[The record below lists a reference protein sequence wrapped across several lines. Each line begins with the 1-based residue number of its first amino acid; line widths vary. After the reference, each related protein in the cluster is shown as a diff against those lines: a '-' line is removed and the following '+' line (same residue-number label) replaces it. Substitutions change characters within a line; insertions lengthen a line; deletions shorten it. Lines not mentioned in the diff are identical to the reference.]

1 LIAIGFRAAPAP
13 RGAGSVSG
21 DGASSSAAIGRRYIQ
36 GVPDS
41 TASVA
46 ERSELEQSFA
56 DGGDGA
62 MRSVY
67 ERYGSLVYTFCR
79 RTVGHH
85 DATEVAQDVFLAA
98 WRSRASYDPQRG
110 GLGGWLIAIAR
121 NKVIDHLR
129 RQGRQP
135 SIVPDEDHG
144 EIAGLRTDDVAMIAD
159 RMLLAEALSELTP
172 RARRVVELAFI
183 HDLTHEQIAEKTH
196 LPLGTVKSDVRRS
209 LPTLQRAL
217 AGRTNRD
224 TDE

>member
-1 LIAIGFRAAPAP
+1 M
-13 RGAGSVSG
+13 
-21 DGASSSAAIGRRYIQ
+21 ASMS
-36 GVPDS
+36 
-41 TASVA
+41 
-46 ERSELEQSFA
+46 ERTELEQSFA

-62 MRSVY
+62 LRSVY
-67 ERYGSLVYTFCR
+67 DRYGSLVYTFCR

-85 DATEVAQDVFLAA
+85 DAAEVAQDVFVAA
-98 WRSRASYDPQRG
+98 WRSQGSYDPGRG

-121 NKVIDHLR
+121 NKAIDHLR

-135 SIVPDEDHG
+135 SIAPSEDSG
-144 EIAGLRTDDVAMIAD
+144 EMAGVRTDEIAMIAD
-159 RMLLAEALSELTP
+159 RMLLSEALSELAP
-172 RARRVVELAFI
+172 RPRRVVELAFL

>member
-1 LIAIGFRAAPAP
+1 
-13 RGAGSVSG
+13 
-21 DGASSSAAIGRRYIQ
+21 DGALPSATAHRRYSQ

-41 TASVA
+41 TASMY
-46 ERSELEQSFA
+46 ERNELEQSFA
-56 DGGDGA
+56 DGGHA
-62 MRSVY
+62 ALRSAY

-85 DATEVAQDVFLAA
+85 DAIEVAQDVFVAA
-98 WRSRASYDPQRG
+98 WRSQGSYDPDRG

-121 NKVIDHLR
+121 NKAIDHLR

-135 SIVPDEDHG
+135 LIDTGQDGAEL
-144 EIAGLRTDDVAMIAD
+144 AGVGTSELEMIAD
-159 RMLLAEALSELTP
+159 RMLLTDALSELAP
-172 RARRVVELAFI
+172 RARRVVELAFF

-217 AGRTNRD
+217 AGRTSGD

>member
-1 LIAIGFRAAPAP
+1 MITIGSPAAPAP
-13 RGAGSVSG
+13 PGAGNVTG
-21 DGASSSAAIGRRYIQ
+21 DGALSSTTVHRRYSQ

-41 TASVA
+41 TASMY
-46 ERSELEQSFA
+46 ERNELELSFA
-56 DGGDGA
+56 DGGDSA
-62 MRSVY
+62 LRSAY
-67 ERYGSLVYTFCR
+67 DRYGSLVYTFCR

-85 DATEVAQDVFLAA
+85 DATEVAQDVFVAA
-98 WRSRASYDPQRG
+98 WRSQKSYDPNRG
-110 GLGGWLIAIAR
+110 GLGGWLLAIAR

-129 RQGRQP
+129 RRGRQP
-135 SIVPDEDHG
+135 SIDPG
-144 EIAGLRTDDVAMIAD
+144 ENGAATSGVRTDEVGMIAD
-159 RMLLAEALSELTP
+159 RMLLAEALGELAP
-172 RARRVVELAFI
+172 RARRVVELAFF